1 MIFKIIYQINFINLN
16 LNLNFTNKKP
26 ETYYPYSCSLFKNSK
41 FPIILCFLNFLINYI
56 HFFLQNLINLILR
69 LF

>member
-41 FPIILCFLNFLINYI
+41 FPIILCFLNFLIN
-56 HFFLQNLINLILR
+56 
-69 LF
+69 